1 MIGLPNIAANIM
13 AAAFVSLSPQVPVS
27 YQLDAKLEISTNMIS
42 GVENIKFLNPTPDTL
57 DRICF
62 HLYPNAFRDTAT
74 VFCREN
80 AQIRAD
86 VASGNISEL
95 KISELKIDSLRI
107 DSSAITESGTLYYV
121 RLPAKLSPGESI
133 YISLKFD
140 LKIPKARERFG
151 YNELGNYL
159 LSYWHPILAGYQKGR
174 LVDFEYHANSEFFS
188 NFSSYDVR
196 LDIPSGFKIGATGEL
211 AEVSKDSSRTIWEA
225 HADTVL
231 DFAFACGPAFELS
244 ESDTLGINL
253 RYMLEKGHAKYGP
266 ATDAMTKFS
275 LLYNSERFFKY
286 PYKTFTLVDFESGA
300 EGMELPGMVVI
311 RYPDTRMFSN
321 GKSMLDL
328 TIAHEITHEWF
339 YATIA
344 SNEAEEPWLDEGV
357 TSYVTERLLDSAGDT
372 LGQFDILGYKFKFN
386 VFERL
391 AALMSKGEY
400 PINLKSWDYPD
411 DAAYGINVYNR
422 STLVL
427 KSLEELAGQSSM
439 DSALGA
445 YARQYRFRHPDLS
458 DFENAISSHS
468 GIDLSRFYAQ
478 YISGTSRVDYGIR
491 SLSYKSIATADSAK
505 KYEVSLKIARELD
518 GILLQKIALTLENG
532 NRIDTTWEDTI
543 ARVATLKFY
552 TDSRPQFAALTGYA
566 LDENI
571 ANNSMYVDSFGSRL
585 ISFEWDSVFMVEF
598 FLSLIL

>member
-1 MIGLPNIAANIM
+1 MIGLSNLAANIM
-13 AAAFVSLSPQVPVS
+13 AAAIVSLSPEVPVS
-27 YQLDAKLEISTNMIS
+27 YQIDAKLDRSTNIIS
-42 GVENIKFLNPTPDTL
+42 GVENIEFLNPTPDTL

-62 HLYPNAFRDTAT
+62 HLYPNAFRDTST

-80 AQIRAD
+80 SQIKAD

-95 KISELKIDSLRI
+95 KISDLTIDSLRI

-121 RLPAKLSPGESI
+121 RLPAKLAPLESI
-133 YISLKFD
+133 YISLRFD

-159 LSYWHPILAGYQKGR
+159 LSYWHPVLAGYQKGR

-188 NFSSYDVR
+188 NFGNYDVR
-196 LDIPSGFKIGATGEL
+196 LDIPSSFRMGTTGEL
-211 AEVSKDSSRTIWEA
+211 TEVSKDSSRTIWEA

-231 DFAFACGPAFELS
+231 DFAIACGSAFEVS

-253 RYMLEKGHAKYGP
+253 RYLLEKRHEKYRP
-266 ATDAMTKFS
+266 ATDMMTKLS
-275 LLYNSERFFKY
+275 LSYNSGRFYKY

-321 GKSMLDL
+321 GRSMLEL

-357 TSYVTERLLDSAGDT
+357 TSYVTERLLDSGGDT
-372 LGQFDILGYKFKFN
+372 LGQFDVLGYKFKFN

-391 AALMSKGEY
+391 AALISKGEY

-427 KSLEELAGQSSM
+427 KSLEDLLGRSSM

-445 YARQYRFRHPDLS
+445 YVRQYRFGHPDLS
-458 DFENAISSHS
+458 DFENAISSTT
-468 GIDLSRFYAQ
+468 GVNLNRFYAQ
-478 YISGTSRVDYGIR
+478 YITGTSRVDYGIR
-491 SLSYKSIATADSAK
+491 SLSYKSITTTDSLN
-505 KYEVSLKIARELD
+505 KYEITLKIARELD
-518 GILLQKIALTLENG
+518 GILPQKISLTLENG
-532 NRIDTTWEDTI
+532 NRIDTTWEDTTS
-543 ARVATLKFY
+543 RVATLKFY
-552 TDSRPQFAALTGYA
+552 TVSRPQFAVLAGYA

-571 ANNSMYVDSFGSRL
+571 ANNSMYAGSFGSRL